1 MAKRP
6 QEDAVERLFDE
17 TRNREHLRIELM
29 SLVCSLFLEGK
40 NAHEIQTALQQSK
53 YARYTR
59 HFKRED
65 SWRLVRKAARE
76 GFLSFKPPLEFKL
89 ANGLVQRYRWPE
101 ERVTVVASPVP
112 RDLASRAAAK
122 LLDLIRTY
130 KSFACDPVHIGF
142 AGGRMLRRV
151 AEELAMLLCEPSSE
165 NPQKIVF
172 HGMVAALD
180 EEHYESDPNNFITY
194 FIQQP
199 VSVEIAFVSMPAP
212 GFVETGLRAELHKL
226 EMIRQVYE
234 RGKEIHIIVT
244 SGGSWRDEH
253 SALRN
258 YMSKTRQSDVDKLQ
272 KLDTIGD
279 ILWQPISLQGPIDM
293 ERADLEFRANT
304 LVDLADLPARIGRG
318 PTQVRVMPVLG
329 ACGECLEPHGEVLH
343 AILNSTPRLVTDVI
357 TALSNVHDLFRE
369 QVGANG

>member
-244 SGGSWRDEH
+244 
-253 SALRN
+253 
-258 YMSKTRQSDVDKLQ
+258 KLQ

-318 PTQVRVMPVLG
+318 PTQVRVMLVLG